1 CGKACPGGARFPKER
16 CKRCCPGGGHAPC
29 AQVERGLSGPR
40 GSSAGQM
47 PAALGAEAVARQV
60 VVATGWAYQSPRR
73 LVLKPPIPIA
83 PVPLTVSRTEHPL
96 AALHIPHTYV
106 PDRLTKCPSIDGS
119 AAPLLNQLLIAKLRL
134 TKGIDRHR
142 RQI

>member
-1 CGKACPGGARFPKER
+1 MLPVELGL
-16 CKRCCPGGGHAPC
+16 C
-29 AQVERGLSGPR
+29 ASS
-40 GSSAGQM
+40 GSSAGQT

-73 LVLKPPIPIA
+73 LVLKPAIPIA
-83 PVPLTVSRTEHPL
+83 PVPLTVRRTEHPL

-106 PDRLTKCPSIDGS
+106 PDRVTKCPSIHGS
-119 AAPLLNQLLIAKLRL
+119 AAPLLDQLLIAKLRL

>member
-1 CGKACPGGARFPKER
+1 MLPVELGL
-16 CKRCCPGGGHAPC
+16 C
-29 AQVERGLSGPR
+29 ASS
-40 GSSAGQM
+40 GSSAGQT

-73 LVLKPPIPIA
+73 LVLKPAIPIA
-83 PVPLTVSRTEHPL
+83 PVPLTVRRTEHPL
-96 AALHIPHTYV
+96 AALHVPHTHV
-106 PDRLTKCPSIDGS
+106 PDCITKCPSIHRS
-119 AAPLLNQLLIAKLRL
+119 AAPLLDQLLITELCL